1 MPYMTNGK
9 RDYKKQNAKYDS
21 KPSVKKDRASRNAAR
36 KAMVAGGLA
45 KKGDGKDVDHKDGN
59 PRNNKRSNLRVQT
72 KAKNRSV
79 ARTSTNKK
87 KGN

>member
-79 ARTSTNKK
+79 ARTSGNKK
-87 KGN
+87 KG